1 MHSLKLIT
9 LIILLL
15 SRYDLEARLV
25 LPPPPPLSS
34 HHSSTPVKT
43 NNKDSFSYHPFQQ
56 NRRHQRAA
64 PPISL
69 RNNAQNLQLYHQ
81 SRWQQFQDD
90 DKASKF
96 QSLANK
102 VGTVAD
108 IALDYGLLLLKPDP
122 VSIAVAL
129 GVTALGVGLY
139 YGFRWYKRREVPE
152 GYASRQVLPLQI
164 GTGRPLYALKPQKS
178 STAAVFTA
186 AALPQLLPADSVRP
200 QSPQSILSNSFNST
214 FSFCMVVLFIFA
226 LNLFLLLLFTTLQNP
241 PPKLKQRS
249 SLFQKKQSSRR
260 KQSSRFKRVRNSSSK
275 TGEGRTKRTSSK

>member
-1 MHSLKLIT
+1 MRKQIKQH
-9 LIILLL
+9 
-15 SRYDLEARLV
+15 V
-25 LPPPPPLSS
+25 
-34 HHSSTPVKT
+34 
-43 NNKDSFSYHPFQQ
+43 
-56 NRRHQRAA
+56 
-64 PPISL
+64 
-69 RNNAQNLQLYHQ
+69 
-81 SRWQQFQDD
+81 SRWQQFQND

-164 GTGRPLYALKPQKS
+164 GTGRPLYALKPQS

-200 QSPQSILSNSFNST
+200 QSPQSILSNSFSST

-260 KQSSRFKRVRNSSSK
+260 KQSSRFKKLNISSSIGNGPIN
-275 TGEGRTKRTSSK
+275 TF